1 MSSGFF
7 LYLYFRKIFNMTKA
21 NKIEVLNII
30 LILVSLFLSLML
42 PFELFLFSYA
52 VLGPLHYL
60 TEINWLHQKNFF
72 VKERK
77 YIWILIVLAIA
88 ITFLVLL
95 KYLKLEV
102 MFSSYL
108 SNYFM
113 LLFGVLLVSGLVFSI
128 GLVLFKESKKIFLT
142 LIFAF
147 IFGLL
152 FVKFFPFPFFIIS
165 IFLPTIIHVYFF
177 TLLFMILGA
186 LKGRSVYGVITIIVL
201 ILIPLFISY
210 NPFLFVFHTS
220 ELVKNIFLETGFKN
234 VIVSVNQIIN
244 NISISYF
251 DFDSALI
258 IKIQT
263 FIAFSYTY
271 HYLNWFSKTSI
282 IGWDRN
288 MSRFYLVSILILWL
302 ASVAL
307 YIYNYK
313 IGVMVLYFLSMLHVI
328 VEFPL
333 NIISIRGVFFS
344 RKSFD

>member
-1 MSSGFF
+1 MA
-7 LYLYFRKIFNMTKA
+7 KA
-21 NKIEVLNII
+21 NKIEALNII
-30 LILVSLFLSLML
+30 LILISLFLSLML

-60 TEINWLHQKNFF
+60 TEINWLHQKNYF
-72 VKERK
+72 VQEKK
-77 YIWILIVLAIA
+77 YILVLIVLAIA
-88 ITFLVLL
+88 ITFLVVF
-95 KYLKLEV
+95 KYLKLETV
-102 MFSSYL
+102 FFSYL

-113 LLFGVLLVSGLVFSI
+113 LLFGVLLVSSLLFSI

-152 FVKFFPFPFFIIS
+152 FLKISPYSFFIVS

-186 LKGRSVYGVITIIVL
+186 LKGRSVYSVITIIVL
-201 ILIPLFISY
+201 ILIPFFISY
-210 NPFLFVFHTS
+210 NPFLFVYHTP
-220 ELVKNIFLETGFKN
+220 ELVKDIFLETGFKN
-234 VIVSVNQIIN
+234 VIVSVNQILSD
-244 NISISYF
+244 ISISYF
-251 DFDSALI
+251 DFNSVVI

-288 MSRFYLVSILILWL
+288 IPRSYLLFILILWL
-302 ASVAL
+302 SSVAL
-307 YIYNYK
+307 YIYSYK
-313 IGVMVLYFLSMLHVI
+313 VGVMVLYFLSMLHVI

-333 NIISIRGVFFS
+333 NIISIREVFFS
-344 RKSFD
+344 RKTFD

>member
-1 MSSGFF
+1 
-7 LYLYFRKIFNMTKA
+7 MTKV

-30 LILVSLFLSLML
+30 LILVSLILSLML

-60 TEINWLHQKNFF
+60 TEINWLHQKNYF
-72 VKERK
+72 VQERK

-88 ITFLVLL
+88 ITFLVLF
-95 KYLKLEV
+95 KYLKLEAV
-102 MFSSYL
+102 FSSSL

-113 LLFGVLLVSGLVFSI
+113 LLFGVLLVSSLLFSI

-152 FVKFFPFPFFIIS
+152 FLKFFPFSFFIIS

-177 TLLFMILGA
+177 TLLFMILGT
-186 LKGRSVYGVITIIVL
+186 LKDCSVYGVITIIVL

-220 ELVKNIFLETGFKN
+220 ELVKDIFLETGFKN
-234 VIVSVNQIIN
+234 VIVSVNQILN

-251 DFDSALI
+251 DFNSVII

-282 IGWDRN
+282 IGWNRN
-288 MSRFYLVSILILWL
+288 MSRSYLVSILILWL
-302 ASVAL
+302 ASVVL
-307 YIYNYK
+307 YIYSYK

-333 NIISIRGVFFS
+333 NIISIREVFFS
-344 RKSFD
+344 RKTFD

>member
-1 MSSGFF
+1 
-7 LYLYFRKIFNMTKA
+7 MTKA

-30 LILVSLFLSLML
+30 LILISLFLSLMI

-60 TEINWLHQKNFF
+60 TEINWLHQKSYF
-72 VKERK
+72 VQERK
-77 YIWILIVLAIA
+77 YISILIVLAIA
-88 ITFLVLL
+88 ITFLVLF
-95 KYLKLEV
+95 KYLKLEAL
-102 MFSSYL
+102 FSGYL

-113 LLFGVLLVSGLVFSI
+113 LLFGVFLVTSFLFSI

-147 IFGLL
+147 SFGLL
-152 FVKFFPFPFFIIS
+152 FLKFFPFSFFIIS

-177 TLLFMILGA
+177 TLLFMILGT
-186 LKGRSVYGVITIIVL
+186 LKGRSVYSVITIVVL

-210 NPFLFVFHTS
+210 NPFQFVFHTS
-220 ELVKNIFLETGFKN
+220 ELVKDIFLETGFKN
-234 VIVSVNQIIN
+234 VIVSLNQILN

-251 DFDSALI
+251 DFNAVVI

-288 MSRFYLVSILILWL
+288 MPRSYLVCILILWL

-307 YIYNYK
+307 YIYSYK

-328 VEFPL
+328 IEFPL
-333 NIISIRGVFFS
+333 NIISIREVFFL
-344 RKSFD
+344 RKAFD

>member
-1 MSSGFF
+1 
-7 LYLYFRKIFNMTKA
+7 MTKA
-21 NKIEVLNII
+21 NKIGRLNVI
-30 LILVSLFLSLML
+30 LILVSLFLSVML

-60 TEINWLHQKNFF
+60 TEINWLHQKNYF

-77 YIWILIVLAIA
+77 YIWILILFAIA
-88 ITFLVLL
+88 ITFLVLF
-95 KYLKLEV
+95 KYLKLEAV
-102 MFSSYL
+102 FSNYLSSY
-108 SNYFM
+108 FM
-113 LLFGVLLVSGLVFSI
+113 LFGVLLVSGLVFSI
-128 GLVLFKESKKIFLT
+128 GLVLFKESKRIFLT

-152 FVKFFPFPFFIIS
+152 FLKFFPFSFFIIS

-186 LKGRSVYGVITIIVL
+186 LKSYSVYDVFAIIIL
-201 ILIPLFISY
+201 ILIPLFISC

-220 ELVKNIFLETGFKN
+220 ELVKDIFLETGFKN
-234 VIVSVNQIIN
+234 VIVSVNQILSD
-244 NISISYF
+244 ISISYF
-251 DFDSALI
+251 DFNSVVI

-288 MSRFYLVSILILWL
+288 ISRPYLVFILILWL

-307 YIYNYK
+307 YIYSYK
-313 IGVMVLYFLSMLHVI
+313 TGVIVLYFLSMLHVI

-333 NIISIRGVFFS
+333 NIISIREVFFS
-344 RKSFD
+344 RKTFD